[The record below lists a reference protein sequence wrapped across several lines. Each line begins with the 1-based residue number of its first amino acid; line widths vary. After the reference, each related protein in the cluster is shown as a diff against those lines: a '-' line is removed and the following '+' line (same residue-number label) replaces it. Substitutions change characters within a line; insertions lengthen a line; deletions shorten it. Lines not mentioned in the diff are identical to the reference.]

1 MNVLAFRASLELTLA
16 PFEGSHNYI
25 RSSQLKIESKNGTK
39 MFLLPLLK
47 TIRSRIEEFDNDL
60 IVRNA
65 RNVSIQNARILL
77 CSCTTKVESCCAFD
91 LSVRILPKQID
102 DCKQK
107 DNFLIDN

>member
-1 MNVLAFRASLELTLA
+1 MNVLAFRASLEVTLA

-25 RSSQLKIESKNGTK
+25 RSSQLKLESKNGTK
-39 MFLLPLLK
+39 MLLLPLMK
-47 TIRSRIEEFDNDL
+47 TIRSRIEENDL
-60 IVRNA
+60 IVKNA
-65 RNVSIQNARILL
+65 RNVSRQNARILL
-77 CSCTTKVESCCAFD
+77 CSCTTKLESCCAFD